1 MINIIKPEV
10 KNIVK
15 LAETGKLSKSKI
27 EELKEKYNPKQ
38 IELISACLNNDK
50 EIAEKCINEG
60 EIDLSVCNDYVI
72 RYTVTKGWSEIS
84 KLLLNHNVEP

>member
-50 EIAEKCINEG
+50 EIVEKFINEG
-60 EIDLSVCNDYVI
+60 VDLSICNDYVL
-72 RYTVTKGWSEIS
+72 RYTVSKGFGDVSVI
-84 KLLLNHNVEP
+84 LLQNKVEV

>member
-50 EIAEKCINEG
+50 EIVEKCINEG
-60 EIDLSVCNDYVI
+60 VNLSIFDDYVL
-72 RYTVTKGWSEIS
+72 RYTVSKGFVGVS
-84 KLLLNHNVEP
+84 LLLIQNKVEP

>member
-27 EELKEKYNPKQ
+27 EELKGKYNPKQ

-50 EIAEKCINEG
+50 EIVEKFINEG
-60 EIDLSVCNDYVI
+60 VDLSICNDYVL
-72 RYTVTKGWSEIS
+72 RYTVSKGFGDVSV
-84 KLLLNHNVEP
+84 LLLQNKVEI

>member
-50 EIAEKCINEG
+50 EIVEKCINEG
-60 EIDLSVCNDYVI
+60 VNLSICNDYVL
-72 RYTVTKGWSEIS
+72 RYTVSKGFVGVS
-84 KLLLNHNVEP
+84 LLLLQNKVEI

>member
-1 MINIIKPEV
+1 MINVIKPEV

-15 LAETGKLSKSKI
+15 LAEAGKLSKSKI

-50 EIAEKCINEG
+50 ENVEKCINEG
-60 EIDLSVCNDYVI
+60 VNLSICNDYVL
-72 RYTVTKGWSEIS
+72 RYTVSKGFVDVS
-84 KLLLNHNVEP
+84 LLLIQNKVEP

>member
-15 LAETGKLSKSKI
+15 LAEAGKLSKSKI

-50 EIAEKCINEG
+50 EIVEKFINEG
-60 EIDLSVCNDYVI
+60 VDLSICNDYVL
-72 RYTVTKGWSEIS
+72 RYTVSKGFGDVSV
-84 KLLLNHNVEP
+84 LLLQNKVEP

>member
-15 LAETGKLSKSKI
+15 LTETGKLSKSKI

-50 EIAEKCINEG
+50 EIVEKFINEG
-60 EIDLSVCNDYVI
+60 VDLSICNDYVL
-72 RYTVTKGWSEIS
+72 RYTVSKGFGDVSV
-84 KLLLNHNVEP
+84 LLLQNKVEI

>member
-1 MINIIKPEV
+1 MINVIKPEV

-15 LAETGKLSKSKI
+15 LAEAGKLSKSKI

-50 EIAEKCINEG
+50 ENVEKCINEG
-60 EIDLSVCNDYVI
+60 VNLSICNDQGFGDVS
-72 RYTVTKGWSEIS
+72 V
-84 KLLLNHNVEP
+84 LLLQNKVEI

>member
-27 EELKEKYNPKQ
+27 EELKEKYNPK
-38 IELISACLNNDK
+38 
-50 EIAEKCINEG
+50 
-60 EIDLSVCNDYVI
+60 
-72 RYTVTKGWSEIS
+72 
-84 KLLLNHNVEP
+84 

>member
-50 EIAEKCINEG
+50 EIVEKCINEG
-60 EIDLSVCNDYVI
+60 VDLSICNDYVL
-72 RYTVTKGWSEIS
+72 RYTVSKGFGGVSV
-84 KLLLNHNVEP
+84 LLLQNKVEV

>member
-1 MINIIKPEV
+1 MINIIKPDV

-38 IELISACLNNDK
+38 SELISACLNNDK
-50 EIAEKCINEG
+50 EIVEKCINEG
-60 EIDLSVCNDYVI
+60 VNLSICNDYVL
-72 RYTVTKGWSEIS
+72 RYTVSKGFVGVS
-84 KLLLNHNVEP
+84 LLLLQNKVEP

>member
-50 EIAEKCINEG
+50 EIVEKCINEG
-60 EIDLSVCNDYVI
+60 VNLSICNDYVL
-72 RYTVTKGWSEIS
+72 RYTVSKGFGDVSV
-84 KLLLNHNVEP
+84 LLLQNKVEV

>member
-27 EELKEKYNPKQ
+27 EELKGKYNPKQ

-50 EIAEKCINEG
+50 EIVEKFINEG
-60 EIDLSVCNDYVI
+60 VDLSICNDYVL
-72 RYTVTKGWSEIS
+72 RYTVSKGFGDVSV
-84 KLLLNHNVEP
+84 LLLQNKVEV